1 MFLKIEFIVPSNEP
15 FFSSMKKKCIPDDT
29 KKMEK
34 RNYNEA
40 PHEVHK
46 FYYEQQTKLTYEK
59 AMSLNRMFVDAPK
72 RVYSVREL
80 LDVCDDVFD
89 PSDPDI
95 SLSQTEHAYQTA
107 QAAIDM
113 HLPEEFVVVGLIH
126 DLGKAVVRLL
136 GIDMTYMV
144 GDTYPLG
151 APFEHESIT
160 LGESL
165 LTNPDSQEPLYSRGY
180 GVYHEG
186 CGFDAMVYTGHD
198 EFMYMALKE
207 SEHKLP
213 EWATYVVRF
222 HSFYPWHNKGAYAKY
237 ASHSDWDNLKYLK
250 EFNECDLYSKR
261 AEPITEEQRK
271 VIDELVLRYLPGGLL
286 FPDSKV
292 SLI

>member
-1 MFLKIEFIVPSNEP
+1 MEKG
-15 FFSSMKKKCIPDDT
+15 T
-29 KKMEK
+29 EK

-40 PHEVHK
+40 SHQVQQ
-46 FYYEQQTKLTYEK
+46 FYYEQHTKLTYQK
-59 AMSLNRMFVDAPK
+59 ALSLNRMFMEAPK
-72 RVYSVREL
+72 RAYSVKEL
-80 LDVCDDVFD
+80 LTICDHIFD

-107 QAAIDM
+107 QAAMNM
-113 HLPEEFVVVGLIH
+113 HLPIEFAVIGLIH
-126 DLGKAVVRLL
+126 DLGKAVVQLL

-165 LTNPDSQEPLYSRGY
+165 LTNPDTHEPLYSKGY
-180 GVYHEG
+180 GVYHKG
-186 CGFDAMVYTGHD
+186 CGFDEMVFTGHD

-213 EWATYVVRF
+213 EWASYVVRF

-237 ASHSDWDNLKYLK
+237 ASHNDWKNLKYLK
-250 EFNECDLYSKR
+250 EFNKCDLYLKG

-271 VIDELVLRYLPGGLL
+271 VIDKVIQDYFPNGIM
-286 FPDSKV
+286 FPDLKIS
-292 SLI
+292 